1 MLEKFGMRVVVAAAM
16 LAASVSLLAPT
27 PAHATT
33 FAPPALKVPS
43 SILMT
48 MDGTV
53 LWSRQ
58 PEAPRRVASTI
69 KLLNALVLRES
80 TMSLDATVT
89 VPKKAAAI
97 WCGDVGLVTGQ
108 KVTIRQ
114 LLEMML
120 IASAND
126 AAEAVAIRVAGSEQA
141 YVARMNAKARSLGL
155 LNTHAVD
162 PHGLSKRETSTASD
176 LTILA
181 RQVMADPVLRAIVQK
196 RSVAVPRPKHKPR
209 VFASTNQLLGHY
221 AGIEGVKTGFTNPA
235 GHCFIGAALRG
246 PVELMGV
253 VLGAKSN
260 KGRFSEMRKL
270 LDWGFAHTH
279 VQTLVS
285 CDTTMGTVAIDGS
298 AASCVTVHAAE
309 TVSRLMLDGDPLET
323 TVTLPASVAAPV
335 VRGQRLGTIEVG
347 RGGVTLATVP
357 LLADIDA
364 PAEPPLAATL
374 RALVAW
380 IR

>member
-1 MLEKFGMRVVVAAAM
+1 LKTWRVRIGVVAVL
-16 LAASVSLLAPT
+16 LAASMSLLAPT
-27 PAHATT
+27 SASAAT
-33 FAPPALKVPS
+33 FGPPALKVPS

-53 LWSRQ
+53 LWSRR
-58 PEAPRRVASTI
+58 PDAHRRVASTI
-69 KLLNALVLRES
+69 KLLNALVLRDA
-80 TMSLDATVT
+80 TMTLDTTVT
-89 VPKKAAAI
+89 VPHKASAI
-97 WCGDVGLVTGQ
+97 NDGDVGLVTGQ
-108 KVTIRQ
+108 KVTLRQ
-114 LLEMML
+114 LLDMML
-120 IASAND
+120 VASAND

-176 LTILA
+176 LAVLA
-181 RQVMADPVLRAIVQK
+181 RTAMADPVLRAIVRK
-196 RSVAVPRPKHKPR
+196 RSVVVPRPKHKPR
-209 VFASTNQLLGHY
+209 VFASTDQLLGHY

-235 GHCFIGAALRG
+235 GYCFIGAALRG

-253 VLGAKSN
+253 VLGAKSI

-279 VQTLVS
+279 LQTLVS
-285 CDTTMGTVAIDGS
+285 RDTTMGSVAVDGS
-298 AASCVTVHAAE
+298 SVSTVTVHAGT
-309 TVSRLMLDGDPLET
+309 TVSRVLLDGGPLET

-335 VRGQRLGTIEVG
+335 VRGQRLGTVEVG
-347 RGGVTLATVP
+347 RGGVTLAVVP
-357 LLADIDA
+357 LLADADA
-364 PAEPPLAATL
+364 AVEPAFAPTL

-380 IR
+380 IH